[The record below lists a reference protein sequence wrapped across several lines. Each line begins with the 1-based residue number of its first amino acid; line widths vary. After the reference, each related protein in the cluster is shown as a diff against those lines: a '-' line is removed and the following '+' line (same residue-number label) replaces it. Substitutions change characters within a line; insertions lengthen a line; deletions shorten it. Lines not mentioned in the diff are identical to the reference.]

1 MILIALFVLLLV
13 VIIVMQ
19 DRRIKKLEVGQ
30 EMCEEAIDQ
39 IYEIVYPDDYE
50 MCDECGDL
58 IPEMSFE
65 EWLETLPKD
74 EVKPKKEVKKKSKK
88 VTKTKKPLT
97 KK

>member
-1 MILIALFVLLLV
+1 MILIALFVFLLV

-19 DRRIKKLEVGQ
+19 AHRIKKLEVGQ

-39 IYEIVYPDDYE
+39 IYEMMFPDIE
-50 MCDECGDL
+50 CDECGDI

-74 EVKPKKEVKKKSKK
+74 EVKPKKEVKK
-88 VTKTKKPLT
+88 TTKKAKKNLT
-97 KK
+97 KGTK